1 MRHLEYNAVN
11 SSGIK
16 LLLFEIPDLVQIQN
30 IKLTSSMLKVPM
42 EVIGSL

>member
-1 MRHLEYNAVN
+1 MWRLEYNAVN
-11 SSGIK
+11 NSGIK